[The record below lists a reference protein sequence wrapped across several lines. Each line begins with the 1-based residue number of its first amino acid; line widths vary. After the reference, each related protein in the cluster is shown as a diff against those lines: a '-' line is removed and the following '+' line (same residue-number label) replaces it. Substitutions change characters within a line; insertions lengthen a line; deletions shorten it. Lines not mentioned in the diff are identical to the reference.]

1 VYARRMRIL
10 SLALVALAA
19 CGTTESGGSSG
30 GSDSGALDVDSESD
44 ARDSGGADAP
54 DGGGDAGDDA
64 GGDDAGAEPDA
75 VPVPDVDTDDDGL
88 VDQIDN
94 CPQVSNP
101 GQADME
107 GDFVGDACDN
117 CPGVANLDQADEDGD
132 GVGDACDEEGTYDPE
147 TDTDTDGVRDIDD
160 NCRLTDNPG
169 QRDTDNDS
177 LGDACDNCPQ
187 IANLD
192 QGDFDGDGLGDA
204 CDLDVPDEVC
214 GEQSFEAEPV
224 QPNLMLM
231 LDRSCSM
238 RRNDGDVS
246 KWASA
251 VAAINSIT
259 NRYVGQIRFG
269 LGLYPDLEGPNCR
282 QDENLVLPV
291 QDGNV
296 TLIQQLLA
304 QALRRNDPWYPDGPC
319 VTNTDTAVIQAGTDP
334 AFVVDDAPDYIM
346 LITDGRHSSC
356 SAGGGNN
363 GVVSTLEALYAE
375 RGISTYV
382 VGFGGEVSARW
393 LGEYA
398 VAGGVPR
405 QGEVSYYQ
413 ADDAQQLADALN
425 EIGGQLITCAYR
437 LAELPPDPS
446 RLYVSVN
453 QTPVARDPN
462 RNDGWDYA
470 DGILT
475 FYGAACTALSDL
487 EVLDLQ
493 ITYGCPDE
501 CVPDTEICD
510 LIDNDCDGEVD
521 EGCEECEP
529 EICNGLD
536 DDCDGLFDEGCPECI
551 PEEEVCDGVDND
563 CDGFVDEGFDEDGD
577 GVTTCEGDCDD
588 DNAMVFPG
596 LEDLCDNLDNDCDGQ
611 IDEDGSCG

>member
-1 VYARRMRIL
+1 MRTTMLIL
-10 SLALVALAA
+10 LFALMMA
-19 CGTTESGGSSG
+19 CDTTDYGGSSG
-30 GSDSGALDVDSESD
+30 VEDTGLPDASSDTGD
-44 ARDSGGADAP
+44 R
-54 DGGGDAGDDA
+54 DGGGDGARDTAGEVGDDA
-64 GGDDAGAEPDA
+64 SPDA
-75 VPVPDVDTDDDGL
+75 EVDLGPVPDQDDDGDGL

-94 CPQVSNP
+94 CPGVANP
-101 GQADME
+101 DQADAE

-117 CPGVANLDQADEDGD
+117 CPGVANLDQTDEDGD
-132 GVGDACDEEGTYDPE
+132 GVGDACDEEGTYDP
-147 TDTDTDGVRDIDD
+147 DTDTDNDGVRDLDD
-160 NCRLTDNPG
+160 NCRLAGNPE
-169 QRDTDNDS
+169 QQDTDGDS
-177 LGDACDNCPQ
+177 LGDACDNCPT

-192 QGDFDGDGLGDA
+192 QGDFDGDSLGDA
-204 CDLDVPDEVC
+204 CDLDVPDETC

-224 QPNLMLM
+224 QPNLLLV

-238 RRNDGDVS
+238 RRNVGNVS

-251 VAAINSIT
+251 VAAITSIT
-259 NRYVGQIRFG
+259 DRYVGQIRFG
-269 LGLYPDLEGPNCR
+269 LGLYPDLDGGSCVQN
-282 QDENLVLPV
+282 DALVLPV

-296 TLIQQLLA
+296 VLIQDLLTA
-304 QALRRNDPWYPDGPC
+304 ALDRNDPYYPDGPC
-319 VTNTDTAVIQAGTDP
+319 VTNTDTAVLQGGTDP
-334 AFVVDDAPDYIM
+334 AFVVDDSPDYIM
-346 LITDGRHSSC
+346 LITDGRHSAC
-356 SAGGGNN
+356 SRNGGDA
-363 GVVSTLEALYAE
+363 GVVSTLEALYAD

-413 ADDAQQLADALN
+413 ADDAQQLEDALN

-453 QTPVARDPN
+453 QNAVARDPTRAN
-462 RNDGWDYA
+462 GWDYEE
-470 DGILT
+470 GLLT
-475 FYGAACTALSDL
+475 FYGAACTDLTDL

-493 ITYGCPDE
+493 VTYGCPEE
-501 CVPDTEICD
+501 CVPETEICD
-510 LIDNDCDGEVD
+510 LIDNDCDGEAD
-521 EGCEECEP
+521 EGCENCEP

-551 PEEEVCDGVDND
+551 PEAEVCDGIDND

-588 DNAMVFPG
+588 DNAAVHPG
-596 LEDLCDNLDNDCDGQ
+596 AEDFCDRIDNDCDGE
-611 IDEDGSCG
+611 IDEDGNCG